1 MYCWRLVKKDT
12 STTQKMTIESCLWQ
26 LRTMIWT
33 AEYDFWKLCS
43 LFTILALRQL
53 VWNQKMCNFMDGK
66 FYDLS
71 IT

>member
-1 MYCWRLVKKDT
+1 LEKLKE
-12 STTQKMTIESCLWQ
+12 KM
-26 LRTMIWT
+26 
-33 AEYDFWKLCS
+33 
-43 LFTILALRQL
+43 ALRQL